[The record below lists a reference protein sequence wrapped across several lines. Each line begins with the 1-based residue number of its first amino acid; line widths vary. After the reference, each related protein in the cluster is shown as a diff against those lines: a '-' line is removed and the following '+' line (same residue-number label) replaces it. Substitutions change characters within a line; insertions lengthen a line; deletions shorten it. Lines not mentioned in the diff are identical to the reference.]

1 MANLLEKASIILTPT
16 AYDDGK
22 VLAIKPSEAPY
33 GDFDFTRNSSA
44 TRVNA
49 QGLVEDVQILS
60 SNLVQNGDFS
70 QIGSEEV
77 TNGNFSQESS
87 ELILNG
93 DFATDSDW
101 QLTQATISNGKATF
115 VTTDGSFA
123 GIRQNVF
130 TIGKTYLI
138 SLEVSNLIGTAQ
150 VNTNGGTSIGLDI
163 TSNGI
168 KSFYMVAENTD
179 IEIKRKFGI
188 TNVSASIDN
197 VSVKEVG
204 QDWSLASGWS
214 IGDGVAV
221 AEAGV
226 ATKLVQSNTF
236 NGKNVKVTLTIS
248 DYGGSGVAIVDFGST
263 SGSSIGANG
272 TYTFYGQYD
281 INNFELYKSATF
293 NGSITNIS
301 VKEVG
306 QDWTLYAGWSI
317 GENKVVGD
325 GTAFTDVAQAPI
337 LIQNKKIKLTFDVL
351 DYVSG
356 TFRIRPSDRQDGLDE
371 RFSGNGSYEVIYT
384 STTDYFRFQQQALVG
399 SITNISI
406 IEITDDTNLPRIN
419 YSGFTYQDSLG
430 SELKL

>member
-115 VTTDGSFA
+115 VTTDGSFS

-226 ATKLVQSNTF
+226 ATKLVQSNKF
-236 NGKNVKVTLTIS
+236 
-248 DYGGSGVAIVDFGST
+248 
-263 SGSSIGANG
+263 
-272 TYTFYGQYD
+272 
-281 INNFELYKSATF
+281 
-293 NGSITNIS
+293 
-301 VKEVG
+301 
-306 QDWTLYAGWSI
+306 
-317 GENKVVGD
+317 
-325 GTAFTDVAQAPI
+325 
-337 LIQNKKIKLTFDVL
+337 
-351 DYVSG
+351 
-356 TFRIRPSDRQDGLDE
+356 
-371 RFSGNGSYEVIYT
+371 
-384 STTDYFRFQQQALVG
+384 
-399 SITNISI
+399 
-406 IEITDDTNLPRIN
+406 
-419 YSGFTYQDSLG
+419 
-430 SELKL
+430 